1 MHILALYIAFYYG
14 PVSLNIAFDSHTV
27 HICKYQWLL
36 FSPQMFPN
44 YGCFFWQYIENLDK
58 LKKLQQLN
66 LSNNM
71 IEKMERLDKCL
82 KLRELNLSYNLLT
95 KIEGLENL
103 MYLQVLNLTGNKI
116 QHIPVWLAKRLRAL
130 RTLHLGKNNLQS
142 VSLLCLLSSQD
153 KVNIYL

>member
-1 MHILALYIAFYYG
+1 
-14 PVSLNIAFDSHTV
+14 
-27 HICKYQWLL
+27 
-36 FSPQMFPN
+36 
-44 YGCFFWQYIENLDK
+44 
-58 LKKLQQLN
+58 
-66 LSNNM
+66 M

>member
-1 MHILALYIAFYYG
+1 MALF
-14 PVSLNIAFDSHTV
+14 PWTLHLTVTLNIQYLGKTV
-27 HICKYQWLL
+27 HICTYQWIL
-36 FSPQMFPN
+36 FSPQIFSN
-44 YGCFFWQYIENLDK
+44 YGCFCWQYIENLDK

-142 VSLLCLLSSQD
+142 VNVLCLIAFKSR
-153 KVNIYL
+153 

>member
-1 MHILALYIAFYYG
+1 
-14 PVSLNIAFDSHTV
+14 
-27 HICKYQWLL
+27 
-36 FSPQMFPN
+36 
-44 YGCFFWQYIENLDK
+44 
-58 LKKLQQLN
+58 
-66 LSNNM
+66 M
-71 IEKMERLDKCL
+71 IEKIERLDKCL

-153 KVNIYL
+153 KVNIAFLIIGMHISEQCYLYRNSHLYYCIVIHEYWITYLSITYNDTLYGIIINIYG